1 MKQLYYVFQALVRG
15 RGSNVIKVIS
25 LTLGLTVS
33 ILIFAR
39 EAFELNYDKCYDD
52 YERLCLVK
60 TVWFYNGSEHPSYIT
75 LGPVAG
81 ALLENFPE
89 DVKCATTTQQWW
101 QNSAWFYNDRR
112 FQTNAMTADSCFFE
126 TMGVTVFAGDP
137 KELNN
142 PDILFISRSLAKEM
156 FAGQDPIGKT
166 IVYNKQMSMTVK
178 GIYED
183 FPENSSLYRSQIVMS
198 MATAR
203 KYNWGYWGWDG
214 GDSYMA
220 CVRLH
225 KTADLN
231 DLNLKIKK
239 YIEEIRQ
246 DKGVTISLVPIKD
259 YRIDSGSSSKRMI
272 WILLILAA
280 AILFIVTLN
289 YVLISISSMSRRAK
303 SIGVHKCNGAG
314 WETIFGMF
322 IWETAIILILSLLL
336 MGFLLLNFR
345 DMIEDILGVSLSG
358 LFGWE
363 NIWAP
368 LCVVLFLFIVGG
380 VLPGQLFSRIPVTQV
395 FRRYTDG
402 KKGWKRP
409 LLFVQFSGV
418 AFIFSLLAL
427 ILTQSYHITSKD
439 RGYDYKRVAYASNAY
454 LKEDSEAAHAII
466 KGFPYVEELASSS
479 NLIVDGLS
487 GSGVTADDG
496 KWLSMRWMT
505 ADKDFAPFMK
515 LDFVKGR
522 NFAASNEIL
531 VNETFLRMMHWEEN
545 PIGRQVREN
554 DMIYGNIVGVMKD
567 FSTENPAYVGIEPL
581 FMTYEGRFRGT
592 LQVRLKEPFDDNL
605 KLLNEEIERA
615 LPQYDIIF
623 SSFQKVIDNQ
633 NSGITNFR
641 NAAILAAITILFVT
655 LMGLIG
661 YINDEVQ
668 RRSKEIAIRK
678 VNGAEASSILVL
690 LSKDIFWISLP
701 ALIIG
706 TVCAWY
712 MGNVWM
718 EQFAEVAV
726 FPIACYVLVAV
737 GVLALIIGCVVIKAW
752 RIANENP
759 VNSIKS
765 E

>member
-1 MKQLYYVFQALVRG
+1 MKQLYYVFQTLVHG

-89 DVKCATTTQQWW
+89 DMKCATTTQQWW

-126 TMGVTVFAGDP
+126 TMGVTVFTGDP

-178 GIYED
+178 GVYED
-183 FPENSSLYRSQIVMS
+183 FPENSSLYRSQIIMS

-220 CVRLH
+220 CIRLH

-231 DLNLKIKK
+231 DLNIKIKK

-336 MGFLLLNFR
+336 MVFLLLNFR

-439 RGYDYKRVAYASNAY
+439 RGYDYERVAYASNAY

-531 VNETFLRMMHWEEN
+531 VNETFLQMMHWEEN
-545 PIGRQVREN
+545 PIGRQVRDN

-701 ALIIG
+701 SLIIG

-726 FPIACYVLVAV
+726 FPVACYMLVAV
-737 GVLALIIGCVVIKAW
+737 GVLALIIGCVVVKAW